1 MHKGSSATLPTVSRR
16 WVSSM
21 SARSDGIAPIVI
33 RKKKN
38 IIAAGHHG
46 GAWKVAYADFA
57 TAMMAFFLLMWLLN
71 ATTESQR
78 KGLAD
83 YFNPSIPMS
92 RVSGGGA
99 GALNGSSLMSEDTL
113 ANDGAGQSRRLPTS
127 GPNTDKGH
135 GDKDGETGGESERTQ
150 LLTEDLR
157 NIEDEINA
165 QKTGALSPDL
175 AKHIY
180 TRMTPD
186 GLMIELVDA
195 DGQPLFKAGSPAP
208 SALMLD
214 LLRVIGPVLGT
225 VSNDM
230 AITGHTDAHAF
241 TTPNGYTNWE
251 LSSERALAARRLLIN
266 SGIIAEQIVE
276 VAGKA
281 DTDPFSDNAFAA
293 ENRRIAITLL
303 TADG

>member
-1 MHKGSSATLPTVSRR
+1 
-16 WVSSM
+16 M
-21 SARSDGIAPIVI
+21 SGRSDGLAPIVI

-92 RVSGGGA
+92 RVSGGGS
-99 GALNGSSLMSEDTL
+99 GALNGSSLMTEDTL
-113 ANDGAGQSRRLPTS
+113 ANDGSGQSRRLPNSSSES
-127 GPNTDKGH
+127 GNGK
-135 GDKDGETGGESERTQ
+135 SEPLPDMEEAFRG
-150 LLTEDLR
+150 
-157 NIEDEINA
+157 IENEINA
-165 QKTGALSPDL
+165 QASNALAPEI

-195 DGQPLFKAGSPAP
+195 DGAPLFKPGSPDP
-208 SALMLD
+208 SPMLLD
-214 LLRVIGPVLGT
+214 LLQVIGPVLDT

-230 AITGHTDAHAF
+230 AITGHTDAHSFMTA
-241 TTPNGYTNWE
+241 NGYSNWE
-251 LSSERALAARRLLIN
+251 LSSERALVARRLLIN
-266 SGIIAEQIVE
+266 AGITDNQIVE
-276 VAGKA
+276 VTGKA
-281 DTDPFSDNAFAA
+281 DTDPFSEDAFAS

-303 TADG
+303 TGKG

>member
-1 MHKGSSATLPTVSRR
+1 
-16 WVSSM
+16 M
-21 SARSDGIAPIVI
+21 SGRSGGVAPIII

-92 RVSGGGA
+92 RVSGGGS
-99 GALNGSSLMSEDTL
+99 GALNGSSLMTEDTL
-113 ANDGAGQSRRLPTS
+113 ANDGSGQSRRMPNS
-127 GPNTDKGH
+127 GSQTEK
-135 GDKDGETGGESERTQ
+135 GETAGERTQ
-150 LLTEDLR
+150 LMTEELR
-157 NIEDEINA
+157 DIANEINA
-165 QKTGALSPDL
+165 KKSGALTPDL

-195 DGQPLFKAGSPAP
+195 DGQPLFKAGSSEP
-208 SALMLD
+208 SAMMLD

-230 AITGHTDAHAF
+230 AITGHTDAYAF
-241 TTPNGYTNWE
+241 TAANGYSNWE

-266 SGIIAEQIVE
+266 SGITNEQIVE

-281 DTDPFSDNAFAA
+281 DTDPFSDDIYASQ
-293 ENRRIAITLL
+293 NRRIAITLL
-303 TADG
+303 TAEG

>member
-1 MHKGSSATLPTVSRR
+1 
-16 WVSSM
+16 M
-21 SARSDGIAPIVI
+21 SGRSGDIAPIVI

-71 ATTESQR
+71 ATTEAQR

-83 YFNPSIPMS
+83 YFNPSIPIS

-99 GALNGSSLMSEDTL
+99 GALNGSSFMSENTL
-113 ANDGAGQSRRLPTS
+113 TNDGNGQSEKMPHSAKNIPEPES
-127 GPNTDKGH
+127 GRSP
-135 GDKDGETGGESERTQ
+135 
-150 LLTEDLR
+150 LMTEELEA
-157 NIEDEINA
+157 IENAINA
-165 QKTGALSPDL
+165 QTADSLTPEI

-180 TRMTPD
+180 TRITPQ

-195 DGQPLFKAGSPAP
+195 EGQPLFRPGSSDP
-208 SALMLD
+208 SNMLLD
-214 LLRVIGPVLGT
+214 LLRVIGPVLAS

-230 AITGHTDAHAF
+230 AIVGHTDAHAF
-241 TTPNGYTNWE
+241 MRAADFSNWE
-251 LSSERALAARRLLIN
+251 LSAARALVARRLLIG
-266 SGIIAEQIVE
+266 SGITGEQIIE
-276 VAGKA
+276 VTGKA
-281 DTDPFSDNAFAA
+281 DTDPFSDDIFAA

-303 TADG
+303 TPKD